1 MYKITVTP
9 VRTGQPEV
17 IFAEDFEANQDR
29 LLITNVRTGTKNNMI
44 VFMLHAVESFYV
56 EDYVKENELINKE
69 P

>member
-17 IFAEDFEANQDR
+17 IFAEDFESTQDR
-29 LLITNVRTGTKNNMI
+29 LLITNVRTGTKDNLI

-56 EDYVKENELINKE
+56 EDHVEGD
-69 P
+69 

>member
-9 VRTGQPEV
+9 LRTGQPEV

-29 LLITNVRTGTKNNMI
+29 LLIGDVIPGSKDNMI

-56 EDYVKENELINKE
+56 EDHVEEGWNYES
-69 P
+69 